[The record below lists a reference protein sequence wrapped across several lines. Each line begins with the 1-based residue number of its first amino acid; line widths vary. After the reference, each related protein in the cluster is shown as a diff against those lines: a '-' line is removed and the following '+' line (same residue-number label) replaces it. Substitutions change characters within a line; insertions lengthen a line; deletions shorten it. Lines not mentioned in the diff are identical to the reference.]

1 MERLIHHYLRILDI
15 DPCGYFIR
23 LINISHNQLLDLSNI
38 YIRQFSII
46 EQNLTLTSYTF
57 KDQICS
63 LLHSGEVVTIYSK
76 GYDQLKFDIEPYIFL
91 AQDIRLWLTD
101 DHIQTEIS
109 LNNIVFNSYKF
120 YSFTSNDIPS
130 LFINRS
136 IDTNQLSTKRILYSN
151 RYARFIFPYCLSNN
165 NIVNPHTCAIYDQNE
180 NKLERNTCYKDNQS
194 VKHFDSYPR
203 RLTSVPNR
211 IQSTK
216 KI

>member
-1 MERLIHHYLRILDI
+1 MERLIRQYLRILDI
-15 DPCGYFIR
+15 DPSGYFIR
-23 LINISHNQLLDLSNI
+23 LINTSHNQSVDLSNV
-38 YIRQFSII
+38 YIRQFSIHI
-46 EQNLTLTSYTF
+46 QASTSYTF
-57 KDQICS
+57 HDGIQQ
-63 LLHSGEVVTIYSK
+63 LLHSGEVVTIYSRD
-76 GYDQLKFDIEPYIFL
+76 YRQLKFDIEPHIFI
-91 AQDIRLWLTD
+91 AQDITRWLTD